1 VRRAALLG
9 WLVALCVPCAARAA
23 ADPDIALAALITD
36 EHLGEISGLAASR
49 RHPGIFWVHNDGDN
63 AAELYAIDA
72 QGERRATLRIEG
84 VRNVD
89 WEDIAAF
96 TWEGKHYLLVADIGD
111 NGGLRTQLALRA
123 IQEPDTLA
131 DTSTRPAWTQAFR
144 WPDGARDCE
153 AMAVDEREGAVYL
166 VSKKRVPPELFRV
179 PLRPG
184 AGVQVAQRLGTLGG
198 IEQPTDAD
206 LRRNPVYG
214 RYRAQITAADI
225 SPDGSRFAVLNYRRV
240 YLWSRSPRGWGD
252 AVSHTA
258 RVIEFP
264 WTPQAEALGFD
275 LSGKSLW
282 ISSERLPAPLLRL
295 PLERGAATVGHT
307 GD

>member
-1 VRRAALLG
+1 MRRAWLPLLLAMLG
-9 WLVALCVPCAARAA
+9 APGAASAV

-96 TWEGKHYLLVADIGD
+96 TWEGRHYLLVADVGD
-111 NGGLRTQLALRA
+111 NGGLRTQLSLRA
-123 IQEPDTLA
+123 VEEPATL
-131 DTSTRPAWTQAFR
+131 DDSTVKPAWTQTFR

-184 AGVQVAQRLGTLGG
+184 SGVQVAQRLGTLGG
-198 IEQPTDAD
+198 IEQPTGDD

-225 SPDGSRFAVLNYRRV
+225 APGGTHFAVLNYRRV
-240 YLWSRSPRGWGD
+240 YLWPRSAAGWPD
-252 AVSHTA
+252 AVSRPA

-282 ISSERLPAPLLRL
+282 ISSERLPAPLLHL
-295 PLERGAATVGHT
+295 PLDASATTGGHNA
-307 GD
+307 D

>member
-1 VRRAALLG
+1 MRRLALL
-9 WLVALCVPCAARAA
+9 LLAALCVSRVQAVP
-23 ADPDIALAALITD
+23 DPGIALTALITD
-36 EHLGEISGLAASR
+36 EKLDEISGLAASR

-63 AAELYAIDA
+63 AAELYAIDP
-72 QGERRATLRIEG
+72 QGERRAILHIEG

-96 TWEGKHYLLVADIGD
+96 TWQGRHYLLIADVGD
-111 NGGLRTQLALRA
+111 NGGLRTQLSLLAIEEPPTLRDA
-123 IQEPDTLA
+123 V
-131 DTSTRPAWTQAFR
+131 TRPAWKQTFR

-184 AGVQVAQRLGTLGG
+184 GAVQVAQRLGTLSG
-198 IEQPTDAD
+198 IEQPTDDD

-225 SPDGSRFAVLNYRRV
+225 APDGSHFAVLNYRRV
-240 YLWSRSPRGWGD
+240 YLWPRRPGGWAD
-252 AVSHTA
+252 AVGHTA

-275 LSGKSLW
+275 LSGRSLW

-295 PLERGAATVGHT
+295 PFDSEAPPPGHVAN
-307 GD
+307 

>member
-1 VRRAALLG
+1 MKRWAWCLLLG
-9 WLVALCVPCAARAA
+9 ASCAQAA
-23 ADPDIALAALITD
+23 ADPDIALSALITD

-63 AAELYAIDA
+63 APELYAIDA
-72 QGERRATLRIEG
+72 EGERRATLRLEG

-96 TWEGKHYLLVADIGD
+96 TLEGRHYLLVADVGD
-111 NGGLRTQLALRA
+111 NGGLRSQLALRA
-123 IQEPDTLA
+123 VEEPSTLRDA
-131 DTSTRPAWTQAFR
+131 TVPVAWTQNFR

-153 AMAVDEREGAVYL
+153 AMAVDERDGAVYL

-179 PLRPG
+179 PLQATGKVETAR
-184 AGVQVAQRLGTLGG
+184 RLGTLGG
-198 IEQPTDAD
+198 IEQPTDDD

-240 YLWSRSPRGWGD
+240 YLWRRGREGWSQ
-252 AVSHTA
+252 AVTRPA

-275 LSGKSLW
+275 LSGRSLW
-282 ISSERLPAPLLRL
+282 VSSERLPAPLLHL
-295 PLERGAATVGHT
+295 PLDPAANTAGHNT
-307 GD
+307 D